1 MSFSYPALEN
11 KSTPEDFS
19 YNLKFL
25 DEHGMKEIVLSL
37 DNIFPMHE
45 LSKNPIYYPETC
57 HSLIICWFQNKELYF
72 KALNKCTLRQLQ
84 AASTLV
90 EMSSKLNITHRT
102 STSTSGLHMAKI
114 TQGQYKQGWNPI
126 GPAQWARSGI
136 LGIQDDLFPR
146 VKVSCYWS
154 NKSRWQLKTIKKE
167 VLWLLTY
174 GIVL

>member
-1 MSFSYPALEN
+1 MPFSYPALEH

-25 DEHGMKEIVLSL
+25 DEHGMKETVLSL
-37 DNIFPMHE
+37 DDIFPMHE

-90 EMSSKLNITHRT
+90 EMSSKLNITGPVPVLVVCIWQK
-102 STSTSGLHMAKI
+102 SLKVSINKVGILQVQPNE
-114 TQGQYKQGWNPI
+114 QGQG
-126 GPAQWARSGI
+126 S
-136 LGIQDDLFPR
+136 
-146 VKVSCYWS
+146 
-154 NKSRWQLKTIKKE
+154 
-167 VLWLLTY
+167 
-174 GIVL
+174 